1 MLIYLENGKLVFAE
15 VAVVGVALV
24 VVDVAVDVLVDVA
37 VELEPCFVSIVVHK
51 FDSYNHKMDN

>member
-15 VAVVGVALV
+15 VAVVGVAVV

-51 FDSYNHKMDN
+51 FD